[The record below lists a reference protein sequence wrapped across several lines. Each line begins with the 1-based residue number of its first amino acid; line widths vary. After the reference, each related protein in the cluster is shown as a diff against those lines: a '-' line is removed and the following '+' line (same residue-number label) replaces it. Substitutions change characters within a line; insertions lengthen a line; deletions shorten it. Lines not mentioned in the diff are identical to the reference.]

1 MKTSAILK
9 TSSVNIVLKFAAV
22 GMVFLFQALLAKTVS
37 VESYSIYAKF
47 TMYSGYIS
55 LLTSFGMTSSLL
67 YISKTENNF
76 IKNYLGVFLFYLF
89 VGLITIGVV
98 ALINHESLFYILIVI
113 FSILMNL
120 VGISLSFYQYQ
131 KNFTKYAIFGFY
143 QSLSV
148 ISVLFF
154 INIFNLTDM
163 IDVLKIYIA
172 THILFFIVLLF
183 NIYLD
188 HIGSFFSKPIL
199 NMQNFIYGLKTVGLM
214 LLAQFI
220 YITDFVM
227 VDYFLES
234 TSLAYYFVALI
245 LSKVIFIMADTVGS
259 IVFTLYTQ
267 ASRGE
272 KKDVDQSVYIV
283 SSLLFSMS
291 LIVLVVFVFFGKSF
305 LIFVYDDAYVNAY
318 LATLILI
325 AGTQGMI
332 IYKFLS
338 RKLAAENSWKIL
350 YSTVLFAAI
359 LNVVLNIILIPNYG
373 IEGAA
378 ISSFI
383 AYWACGISLV
393 ILHKE
398 RLSNF
403 LFRTNSRRVI
413 NNE

>member
-55 LLTSFGMTSSLL
+55 LLTSFGMTSSLI
-67 YISKTENNF
+67 YSSKTENDF

-89 VGLITIGVV
+89 VGLIAICVV
-98 ALINHESLFYILIVI
+98 ALTNHENLFYTLIII

-120 VGISLSFYQYQ
+120 VGISLSFYQFQ
-131 KNFTKYAIFGFY
+131 KKFAKYAIFGFY

-154 INIFNLTDM
+154 IKIFNITD
-163 IDVLKIYIA
+163 ILYVLEIYIA
-172 THILFFIVLLF
+172 THFLFFIILLF

-188 HIGSFFSKPIL
+188 HVGSFFSKPLLKI
-199 NMQNFIYGLKTVGLM
+199 QNFIYGLKTVGLM

-234 TSLAYYFVALI
+234 SSLAYYFVALI
-245 LSKVIFIMADTVGS
+245 LSKVIFIMADTVGN
-259 IVFTLYTQ
+259 IVFTLYIQ
-267 ASRGE
+267 GSRNE
-272 KKDVDQSVYIV
+272 TKDVDKSIYLV
-283 SSLLFSMS
+283 SSFLFLMS
-291 LIVLVVFVFFGKSF
+291 LIVLVVFIFFGKSF
-305 LIFVYDDAYVNAY
+305 LMFVYDEPYVNAY
-318 LATLILI
+318 LSTIILI
-325 AGTQGMI
+325 ASTQGMI
-332 IYKFLS
+332 IYKLLS

-350 YSTVLFAAI
+350 YVSVAFSAV
-359 LNVVLNIILIPNYG
+359 LNVVLNIILIPKYG

-378 ISSFI
+378 FSSFI
-383 AYWACGISLV
+383 AYWVCGISLV

-398 RLSNF
+398 KLSNF
-403 LFRTNSRRVI
+403 LFSLNFNKIYS
-413 NNE
+413 